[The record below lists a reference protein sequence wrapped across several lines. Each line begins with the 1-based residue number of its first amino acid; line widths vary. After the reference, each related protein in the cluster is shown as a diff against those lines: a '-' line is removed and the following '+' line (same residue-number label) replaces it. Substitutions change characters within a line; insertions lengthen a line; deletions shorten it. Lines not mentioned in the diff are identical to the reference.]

1 MTVLALQKCE
11 DLKNLECLSLK
22 RDYLWFLSLFFEALE
37 GWSLIPFSL
46 TSSIFKSLD
55 TISKRILHVT
65 SLFKEP
71 ILECVSRTLE
81 SLRFAPALSVFS
93 FLVLFLLGR
102 DSHAYLSLVSW
113 TLLACVSSLSVSWL
127 QLVVNVPLIFCFFT
141 FERLIKDV
149 SYDRA
154 RNGKIIKKKQ
164 TSGSISLRL

>member
-102 DSHAYLSLVSW
+102 CVMDLHSFHSRSHVLP
-113 TLLACVSSLSVSWL
+113 
-127 QLVVNVPLIFCFFT
+127 PLNK
-141 FERLIKDV
+141 RH
-149 SYDRA
+149 
-154 RNGKIIKKKQ
+154 
-164 TSGSISLRL
+164 ISHGIWHIRKS